1 MSRIAIKSLTSYLSQ
16 NVKQIKIKYSNIIKR
31 ILISSG
37 FMHVKIS
44 KVCAFFLLRDQDCLY
59 LPINCIFCNNMQ
71 CSGWLFT
78 KLSFMFY

>member
-1 MSRIAIKSLTSYLSQ
+1 MKTIRCSAYVTIVVAINEQNSNQIIDKSNLSQ

-37 FMHVKIS
+37 FMHIKIS
-44 KVCAFFLLRDQDCLY
+44 KVCA
-59 LPINCIFCNNMQ
+59 
-71 CSGWLFT
+71 FT